1 MHITTT
7 MLDYGAVFMLQVLP
21 CLLALLQQPASC
33 ASSPAST
40 YIYVYTQCA
49 EEELYTFYTILT
61 QF

>member
-1 MHITTT
+1 